1 VPGNSKHNAGMTS
14 ERHIGAPQ
22 STDWRDIGVW
32 RKAQREQWV
41 AWRVA
46 LADTQR
52 VAWGKRITA
61 SLLALLPLP
70 RDIAIGFCWPYQAE
84 FDARFAV
91 RQWREQ
97 GAIVALP
104 EVMGKG
110 LPLRFRQWWPG
121 VPMIRGVYDI
131 PVPDATPE
139 VVPDIMIVPMN
150 AFDGC
155 GYRLGYGGG
164 YFDLTLAPPARR
176 AVAIGV
182 AYDDCRV
189 PTIYPQPHDIAMD
202 LVVTEAG
209 IHAAGGEP
217 LLLLDAAAAMA
228 RLQALLHAWHDAR
241 GSK

>member
-1 VPGNSKHNAGMTS
+1 MTS
-14 ERHIGAPQ
+14 ERPIGAPQ

-32 RKAQREQWV
+32 RKVQREQWV

-46 LADTQR
+46 VPDAQR

-61 SLLALLPLP
+61 SLLALLPSP
-70 RDIAIGFCWPYQAE
+70 RDIVIGFCWPYQAE

-97 GAIVALP
+97 GAIAALP
-104 EVMGKG
+104 EVLGKG

-121 VPMIRGVYDI
+121 APMIRSVYDI
-131 PVPDATPE
+131 PLPDGTPE
-139 VVPDIMIVPMN
+139 VMPDIMIVPMN
-150 AFDGC
+150 AFDAC

-164 YFDLTLAPPARR
+164 YFDLTLALPARR

-217 LLLLDAAAAMA
+217 LRLLDAAVARA
-228 RLQALLHAWHDAR
+228 RLQALLRAR
-241 GSK
+241 CLLRGKR

>member
-1 VPGNSKHNAGMTS
+1 MANEP
-14 ERHIGAPQ
+14 RIDAPQ
-22 STDWRDIGVW
+22 SMHWQDIGVW
-32 RKAQREQWV
+32 RRAQREYRV
-41 AWRVA
+41 AWRIA
-46 LADTQR
+46 LPETERIAR
-52 VAWGKRITA
+52 GRRITA
-61 SLLALLPLP
+61 SLLTLLPSP
-70 RDIAIGFCWPYQAE
+70 RDIAIGFCWPFQAE
-84 FDARFAV
+84 FDPRFAV

-104 EVMGKG
+104 EVLGKG

-121 VPMIRGVYDI
+121 APMIRGIYDI

-150 AFDGC
+150 AFDAC

-164 YFDLTLAPPARR
+164 YFDLTLARPERR

-182 AYDDCRV
+182 AYEGCRV

-217 LLLLDAAAAMA
+217 LQLLDASAALA
-228 RLQALLHAWHDAR
+228 RLQALLRARHGAR
-241 GSK
+241 GNQ